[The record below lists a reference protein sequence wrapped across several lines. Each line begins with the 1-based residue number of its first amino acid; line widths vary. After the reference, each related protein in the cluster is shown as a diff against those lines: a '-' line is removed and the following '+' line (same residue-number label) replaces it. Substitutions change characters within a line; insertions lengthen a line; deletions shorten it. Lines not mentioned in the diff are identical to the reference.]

1 MNACTVWIAFK
12 VSPARPLVSA
22 IRSCELRESLR
33 NFRPSAM
40 TGTITVG
47 MAIRISPSSL
57 RLVTPIITMEPARLM
72 IERSAIEMPTPEI
85 DCTSVVSVVR
95 RESTSP
101 VRVTSKNCGSIRTM
115 FR

>member
-1 MNACTVWIAFK
+1 
-12 VSPARPLVSA
+12 
-22 IRSCELRESLR
+22 
-33 NFRPSAM
+33 
-40 TGTITVG
+40 
-47 MAIRISPSSL
+47 
-57 RLVTPIITMEPARLM
+57 M